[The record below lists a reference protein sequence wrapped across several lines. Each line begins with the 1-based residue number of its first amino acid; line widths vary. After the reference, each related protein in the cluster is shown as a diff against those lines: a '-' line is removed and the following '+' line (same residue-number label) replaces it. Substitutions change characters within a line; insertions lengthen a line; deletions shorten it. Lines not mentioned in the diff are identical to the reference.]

1 MEQCSGRFARVSF
14 DFSSARVLVTG
25 GTKGIGHA
33 IATAFVAAGAEVTIT
48 GSAADASAYDG
59 LPARVSYRQLRL
71 TERGDIA
78 RLASEFERLDVLV
91 NNAGGTGGAATPYD
105 FDTALS
111 VNLGSVY
118 HLSNALGDA
127 LAASGFEGGASVL
140 NIASEMAL
148 FASPYFPG
156 YGAAKAGVVQL
167 TRTFCAAFAPRGVR
181 VNAVLPGSIPTPM
194 TNAFAENPEVHAMV
208 SGATPLARWGRPD
221 EIAAAVLFLCSPGAA
236 FISGHTLVVDG
247 GYSVTE

>member
-1 MEQCSGRFARVSF
+1 MEQCSGRFSRVTF
-14 DFSSARVLVTG
+14 DFSSTRVLVTG

-33 IATAFVAAGAEVTIT
+33 IAAAFVAAGADVTIT
-48 GSAADASAYDG
+48 GSASEASAYDG
-59 LPARVSYRQLRL
+59 LPAGVGYQQLRL
-71 TERGDIA
+71 TERGDIG

-105 FDTALS
+105 FDTALA

-118 HLSNALGDA
+118 HLSSALGDA
-127 LAASGFEGGASVL
+127 LAASRFEGGASVV

-156 YGAAKAGVVQL
+156 YGAAKAGIVQL
-167 TRTFCAAFAPRGVR
+167 TRTFCTLLAPRGVR

-208 SGATPLARWGRPD
+208 SAATPLARWGRPE

>member
-48 GSAADASAYDG
+48 GSAADPSAYDG
-59 LPARVSYRQLRL
+59 L